1 MTVIEHLNLTWNIM
15 RTLIH
20 VDYCENYQCQQQ
32 NEIQSAYFGHKS
44 VSLLTERACFRSIN
58 YNEVK
63 SFLIDVT
70 TEALDRSRVA
80 SLSCINKIFLH
91 VESLIGN
98 VVKNAHIFSDGM
110 SSQFRSRFVF
120 HFLTKTLLEKNTA
133 WHYDGPRHGKSPMD
147 GIGGTMKNLVFKK
160 VKSGHC
166 IIDTA

>member
-1 MTVIEHLNLTWNIM
+1 M

-70 TEALDRSRVA
+70 TEAFDRSRVA

-120 HFLTKTLLEKNTA
+120 HFLTKYRMALRWTWSWKEPNGWYWRNNEK
-133 WHYDGPRHGKSPMD
+133 S
-147 GIGGTMKNLVFKK
+147 
-160 VKSGHC
+160 C
-166 IIDTA
+166 I